1 MTSVIEPIKKS
12 AISEEISSQL
22 LSMIREKQLSPG
34 EKLPPERELA
44 AMLNVSRPSL
54 REALRALAIMNVIE
68 MRQGDGT
75 YITSLEPELL
85 VEHLDF
91 VLSLDDST
99 FLQLFEARKIVEVGI
114 ASLAAQRITD
124 RQIQELEAVQT
135 KSLASSDDY
144 DAFLAVDL
152 ELHDIIT
159 HAAGNPF
166 LKRFLT
172 SLSRISLA
180 SRKRTVTIP
189 GVSRQAAVDHQAII
203 AALKDR
209 DPEAASRAM
218 LIHLNNVEKGF
229 LDQTGTGDFSKPGPE
244 GDLYGQTI

>member
-1 MTSVIEPIKKS
+1 MTSAIEPIKKS
-12 AISEEISSQL
+12 AISEEISSRL
-22 LSMIREKQLSPG
+22 LLMIREKQLSPG

-124 RQIQELEAVQT
+124 RQIQELETLQT
-135 KSLASSDDY
+135 RS
-144 DAFLAVDL
+144 
-152 ELHDIIT
+152 
-159 HAAGNPF
+159 
-166 LKRFLT
+166 
-172 SLSRISLA
+172 
-180 SRKRTVTIP
+180 
-189 GVSRQAAVDHQAII
+189 VS
-203 AALKDR
+203 
-209 DPEAASRAM
+209 
-218 LIHLNNVEKGF
+218 
-229 LDQTGTGDFSKPGPE
+229 
-244 GDLYGQTI
+244 

>member
-75 YITSLEPELL
+75 YITSLEPDLL

-114 ASLAAQRITD
+114 ASLAARRITD

-135 KSLASSDDY
+135 KSLSSADDY

-218 LIHLNNVEKGF
+218 LIHLNNVEKSF
-229 LDQTGTGDFSKPGPE
+229 LDQTGAGSIAKPNPE
-244 GDLYGQTI
+244 GDPDE

>member
-1 MTSVIEPIKKS
+1 MTSAIEPIKKS
-12 AISEEISSQL
+12 AISEEISSRL
-22 LSMIREKQLSPG
+22 LLMIREKQLSPG

-91 VLSLDDST
+91 VLSLVDST

-124 RQIQELEAVQT
+124 GQIQELETLQT
-135 KSLASSDDY
+135 RSVSSAGDY
-144 DAFLAVDL
+144 DAFLDVDL
-152 ELHDIIT
+152 ELHHIIT
-159 HAAGNPF
+159 NAAGNPF

-189 GVSRQAAVDHQAII
+189 GVSRQAAIDHKAII

-218 LIHLNNVEKGF
+218 LTHLNNVEKSF
-229 LDQTGTGDFSKPGPE
+229 LDQAGTGSFTNSGTE
-244 GDLYGQTI
+244 GDLFE